1 VNEILDLLCRVDP
14 FSQLDAKDMAA
25 LAERAEVVELEA
37 GEELFAQGDV
47 GDMAY
52 VVLSGQLEVKAPG
65 FLEALVL
72 NVLGPGDLVGE
83 TSLLRGTTRNATVSA
98 RTDARLV
105 TIRPEDLHAAIGE
118 GSGALMQ
125 TLLDRWD
132 DTSNQIRRGE
142 RMAQLGT
149 LAAGIAHELNNPAAA
164 VRRSS
169 EVLEAT
175 IDRLTAGVTDVIV
188 SALEPAQADA
198 FRQLVSAATR
208 DAATPPANSL
218 ERSDREGRMRQVLE
232 ELGVEEPWNTAA
244 EAVEAGIDEATLR
257 EVTDVLEGELLDQ
270 ALRVAGAAAA
280 ARRLT
285 GEIGWAAGHMSKVAQ
300 DLGSYSRVGEAPVQ
314 DVDVA
319 DGLEKSVSLLAHRL
333 EDIEVIRDYAA
344 DLPLVTGAPSEL
356 NQVWTNLIANAAQ
369 ATGPGGT
376 VTLRTRADE
385 EAVIVEVEDDGPG
398 IPPEDREKI
407 FDAFYTT
414 KPPGSGTGLG
424 LPISHKIIVGDH
436 RGKLEVESEPGRT
449 VFRATLPR
457 S

>member
-1 VNEILDLLCRVDP
+1 MSEILDLLCRVDP

-47 GDMAY
+47 GDMAH

-175 IDRLTAGVTDVIV
+175 IDRQI
-188 SALEPAQADA
+188 
-198 FRQLVSAATR
+198 
-208 DAATPPANSL
+208 
-218 ERSDREGRMRQVLE
+218 GR
-232 ELGVEEPWNTAA
+232 
-244 EAVEAGIDEATLR
+244 
-257 EVTDVLEGELLDQ
+257 
-270 ALRVAGAAAA
+270 
-280 ARRLT
+280 
-285 GEIGWAAGHMSKVAQ
+285 
-300 DLGSYSRVGEAPVQ
+300 
-314 DVDVA
+314 
-319 DGLEKSVSLLAHRL
+319 AH
-333 EDIEVIRDYAA
+333 V
-344 DLPLVTGAPSEL
+344 
-356 NQVWTNLIANAAQ
+356 
-369 ATGPGGT
+369 
-376 VTLRTRADE
+376 
-385 EAVIVEVEDDGPG
+385 
-398 IPPEDREKI
+398 
-407 FDAFYTT
+407 
-414 KPPGSGTGLG
+414 
-424 LPISHKIIVGDH
+424 
-436 RGKLEVESEPGRT
+436 
-449 VFRATLPR
+449 
-457 S
+457 